1 MALKF
6 TGSICLDT
14 IPAECIKRGDNGHLY
29 VQIAIIENDKP
40 IVKNGEVV
48 SDHFISCAPKKE
60 ERKEGAKYIFGNIR
74 TWKERDSIPTA
85 QSISDMPSAAFN
97 PYQQQAQQQ
106 YQQPQQQQQQYQQPQ
121 NPYQQ
126 GQQQYQQP
134 YQQQGQI
141 NWPTDKQTPF

>member
-60 ERKEGAKYIFGNIR
+60 ERKEGAKYIFGNIK

-85 QSISDMPSAAFN
+85 QSINDMPSAAFN

-106 YQQPQQQQQQYQQPQ
+106 YNQQQQYQQQQ

-126 GQQQYQQP
+126 GQQPYQPQ
-134 YQQQGQI
+134 YQQQGQM
-141 NWPTDKQTPF
+141 NWPTDKQPPF

>member
-60 ERKEGAKYIFGNIR
+60 ERKEGSKYIFGNIR
-74 TWKERDSIPTA
+74 TWEERDSIPSA
-85 QSISDMPSAAFN
+85 QSINEMPSAAFN

-106 YQQPQQQQQQYQQPQ
+106 YQQPQQQQYQQPQ

-141 NWPTDKQTPF
+141 NWPTDKQPPF

>member
-60 ERKEGAKYIFGNIR
+60 ERKEGAKYIFGNIK

-85 QSISDMPSAAFN
+85 QSINDMPSAAFN

-106 YQQPQQQQQQYQQPQ
+106 YQQPQQQQYQQPH

-134 YQQQGQI
+134 YQQT
-141 NWPTDKQTPF
+141 WPTDKQPPF

>member
-60 ERKEGAKYIFGNIR
+60 ERKEGAKYIFGNIK

-85 QSISDMPSAAFN
+85 QSINDMPSAAFN
-97 PYQQQAQQQ
+97 PYQQQSQQQ
-106 YQQPQQQQQQYQQPQ
+106 YQQPQQQQYQQPQ

-141 NWPTDKQTPF
+141 NWPTDKQAPF

>member
-85 QSISDMPSAAFN
+85 QSINEMPSAAFN

-106 YQQPQQQQQQYQQPQ
+106 YNPQQQQYQQPQ

-134 YQQQGQI
+134 YQQT
-141 NWPTDKQTPF
+141 WPTDKQPPF

>member
-60 ERKEGAKYIFGNIR
+60 ERKEGAKYIFGNIK

-85 QSISDMPSAAFN
+85 QSINDMPSAAFN

-106 YQQPQQQQQQYQQPQ
+106 YQQPQQQQYQQPQ
-121 NPYQQ
+121 NSYQQ

-141 NWPTDKQTPF
+141 NWPNEKQAPF

>member
-60 ERKEGAKYIFGNIR
+60 ERKEGAKYIFGNIK

-85 QSISDMPSAAFN
+85 QSINDMPSAAFN

-106 YQQPQQQQQQYQQPQ
+106 YNPQQQQYQQPQ

-134 YQQQGQI
+134 YQQT
-141 NWPTDKQTPF
+141 WPTDKQPPF